1 MCYSPEADLV
11 AGLVVGAIGIDAFRR
26 VDDRRDMALAAVPI
40 VLAAHQLIE
49 AVAWRG
55 LQGRAPEAAGD
66 LAVGAYLIIAL
77 GIVPILVPFAV
88 LRTERDSR
96 RRAAMIPLMLL
107 GVGVSFVLLL
117 SLVIA
122 PYGAS
127 IGGRYIAYDVS
138 VLGPGLTGA
147 AYAIAVCA
155 PLLLSSH
162 RRLVVFGFANVPV
175 VAALSLLLSSGL
187 ISLWCV
193 WAAVSSLVVARHVRD
208 QSPASV
214 GSGFTV
220 TDYG

>member
-55 LQGRAPEAAGD
+55 LQDRAPEAAGD
-66 LAVGAYLIIAL
+66 LAVGAYLVIAF
-77 GIVPILVPFAV
+77 GIVPMLVPFAV

-96 RRAAMIPLMLL
+96 RRAAMIPLLLL

-117 SLVIA
+117 SLIIS

-127 IGGRYIAYDVS
+127 IGGRYIAYEVS
-138 VLGPGLTGA
+138 VLGSRLTGA

-175 VAALSLLLSSGL
+175 VVALSLLLSTGL

-214 GSGFTV
+214 GRGFAA
-220 TDYG
+220 TDYS